1 VTTLEHCHILP
12 PNSRLS
18 AIINISPA
26 DKQGQQKMCMSG
38 STAVSDPLLKYR
50 CPECAEP
57 FQKWSTC
64 LEHLKA
70 TGHANPGYKQGLQQ
84 RCMSGSVH
92 VKDNGHANSGNK
104 QNKKTKQCPECAKV
118 FNKWST
124 CLEHLRATGH
134 ANSGNNGCWMRGS
147 RVGDS
152 GGLCGVF
159 GVVDFIGDV
168 KRRRRGPWSSSY
180 VHFHVVSSNI
190 PEKCGKK
197 KGEKKGCML
206 EVVREVQERRAAAA
220 ATREEMASRR
230 LEGLSASPNNEM
242 GLVEVLEPHHRA
254 YVTAFL
260 VDIHESGQQNLVR
273 TVRSAR
279 SLSVPPS
286 PPWCPQAS

>member
-1 VTTLEHCHILP
+1 
-12 PNSRLS
+12 
-18 AIINISPA
+18 
-26 DKQGQQKMCMSG
+26 MSG

-64 LEHLKA
+64 LQHLNA

-84 RCMSGSVH
+84 RCMTGSVH
-92 VKDNGHANSGNK
+92 VKDNGHATSGNK
-104 QNKKTKQCPECAKV
+104 QCPDCAEL
-118 FNKWST
+118 FNERST

-159 GVVDFIGDV
+159 GVVDFI

-197 KGEKKGCML
+197 KGEKKGRML
-206 EVVREVQERRAAAA
+206 EVVKEVQQRRAAAA
-220 ATREEMASRR
+220 ATSREEMASQM
-230 LEGLSASPNNEM
+230 LEGLSSPNNEM

-273 TVRSAR
+273 
-279 SLSVPPS
+279 SVPPS
-286 PPWCPQAS
+286 PPCQTVSSALPTLVPSSFLTLCIPAQIYKRNRSNVGRCIARACSPSAHDATRNGRLRPP